1 MKFYSLT
8 PSTLR
13 RRQSLSWLFLSACF
27 FALISA
33 KESGCRRSGG
43 DSAEGKAT
51 TPRSVDFLRKKLA
64 SQDRPQVHQLNAQ
77 AQVYIEGNG
86 QSIAAT
92 ANIIWIR
99 DSVMWVNIRKFGL
112 EAARALVTKDS
123 VFVLNRL
130 DKTYSA
136 RRLESLQ
143 RQYSLPAGF
152 ELMQSMLLAGAW
164 VLPDMPLE
172 SDVKDGYHRLSGS
185 NGRTA
190 ADYRL
195 AEDHFWLRQEI
206 FLQPRDAQ
214 TMSVVFENYKKTDVA
229 GWFPYLRTLEAY
241 SPNTGDLRLSIELH
255 DVEFNVPKQYRFE
268 IPQHYERVD

>member
-1 MKFYSLT
+1 MLIHRSQKL
-8 PSTLR
+8 PL
-13 RRQSLSWLFLSACF
+13 LFFLACF
-27 FALISA
+27 LALTSA
-33 KESGCRRSGG
+33 KESGCKRRSGADG
-43 DSAEGKAT
+43 ESKAT
-51 TPRSVDFLRKKLA
+51 SPRSVDFLRKKLLQ
-64 SQDRPQVHQLNAQ
+64 QDHTQLQQLNAQ
-77 AQVYIEGNG
+77 AQVYVEGNG
-86 QSIAAT
+86 QSIAAS

-99 DSVMWVNIRKFGL
+99 DSVLWLNIRKFGL
-112 EAARALVTKDS
+112 EAVRALVTKDS

-136 RRLESLQ
+136 RGLESLQ

-152 ELMQSMLLAGAW
+152 ELMQSMLLAAAW
-164 VLPDMPLE
+164 VIPDVPLE

-195 AEDHFWLRQEI
+195 ADEHFWLRQEI

-214 TMSVVFENYKKTDVA
+214 TMSVLFENYKKTDVT

-241 SPNTGDLRLSIELH
+241 SPDNGNLKLSIELH
-255 DVEFNVPKQYRFE
+255 DVEFNVPKSYRFE